1 MRALLLAALLVP
13 ASALAGAPSPGTV
26 VVSGVVDVPL
36 LAGAAADDAG
46 SYVRATVGE
55 KTLTLRV
62 ATGHGELR
70 LTEGAAKKIGAK
82 VKGKDDDK
90 TAALDAGFK
99 LGDATV
105 SDVTAVVTDV
115 KGADGEIGL
124 AGFGGVVWGVLPS
137 KGVLRIARTAAEI
150 GVSGAAVSFESVPEA
165 KRAIGEGEK
174 VEFPAIPVVAKVAWS
189 GVEVPTRIALEA
201 KDSLV
206 AREVDG
212 VNWYKV
218 EGAPFVATPL
228 PAAPGREIGEAR
240 TEWRGVKVG
249 GVDGWSAVRRPGV
262 GMRSAFDVNA
272 RLGADVLSGYDLVLD
287 PSARTVTFATA
298 ANARVDGAAD
308 KEKELRDALTPKGD
322 APDEKAKSDARKGGI
337 PALAGFL
344 ASHGKRA
351 EAIALR
357 TELTTLAADDCTAW
371 LNLGED
377 QLVAGAVADA
387 GKSFAKAGELYA
399 PWAALSL
406 ADRKAAQEG
415 KAKAEKKGETWA
427 GAKAQDHA
435 CHVAFGKQALALAV
449 GGDAAGVAALYP
461 AKLDLDVN
469 LALAAGHAGLVK
481 GDVTAAEAA
490 YRQAIHMAKTYE
502 PVMARNGLFLA
513 LEARA
518 PQLAQDQL
526 ARTRFAGESGT
537 DVRAVSAWV
546 ASVQGTAG
554 VAAAQTALDT
564 LAKDMPWDAAVLVAR
579 ARFLSDKGDGGAA
592 AAWKDANARIDARLA
607 LTPRDASVLALRAW
621 AQLGAGQ
628 VQEAAATAEK
638 ATQLDDGKGA
648 AWLALADVRT
658 AAGDYPGANAALA
671 RARAADADNA
681 LYVRLAERIA
691 PPPPPP
697 PVVEVAPVPEPEAT
711 PAEKKGKGKKGKD
724 GKSKG
729 KK

>member
-13 ASALAGAPSPGTV
+13 ASAFAGAPAPGV
-26 VVSGVVDVPL
+26 VAVSGVVDVPL

-46 SYVRATVGE
+46 SYVKATFGE
-55 KTLTLRV
+55 KTLLLRV

-82 VKGKDDDK
+82 VKGKDDEK
-90 TAALDAGFK
+90 KAALEGGFK
-99 LGDATV
+99 LGEAQV
-105 SDVTAVVTDV
+105 SGATAVITDV

-124 AGFGGVVWGVLPS
+124 AGFGGVAWGVLPS
-137 KGVLRIARTAAEI
+137 KGVLRIARTATEI
-150 GVSGAAVSFESVPEA
+150 GVSGAAVSFDSIPEA
-165 KRAIGEGEK
+165 KRAIGEGDK
-174 VEFPAIPVVAKVAWS
+174 VTFPAMPVVAKVAWS

-212 VNWYKV
+212 VTWYKI

-228 PAAPGREIGEAR
+228 PAAPGRDLGEAR

-249 GVDGWSAVRRPGV
+249 GVEGWSAVRRPGV

-287 PSARTVTFATA
+287 TSARTVTFAA
-298 ANARVDGAAD
+298 AAVNARVDGAAD
-308 KEKELRDALTPKGD
+308 KEKELRDALNAKGD
-322 APDEKAKSDARKGGI
+322 APDDKAKSDARKAGI

-351 EAIALR
+351 EALTLR
-357 TELTTLAADDCTAW
+357 TEFSTLAADDCTAW

-377 QLVAGAVADA
+377 QFVAGAAADA
-387 GKSFAKAGELYA
+387 AKSFAKAGELYA

-406 ADRKAAQEG
+406 AERKAAQDG
-415 KAKAEKKGETWA
+415 KAKAEKKGESWT
-427 GAKAQDHA
+427 GAAAQDHA
-435 CHVAFGKQALALAV
+435 CHVAFGKQALALAL
-449 GGDAAGVAALYP
+449 GGDAAGVATLYP

-469 LALAAGHAGLVK
+469 LPLAAGHAGLGK
-481 GDVTAAEAA
+481 GDAASAEAA

-518 PQLAQDQL
+518 PQLAQEQL
-526 ARTRFAGESGT
+526 VRTRFAGEGGT

-546 ASVQGTAG
+546 ASVQGTSG

-579 ARFLSDKGDGGAA
+579 ANFLSAKGDAGAA

-607 LTPRDASVLALRAW
+607 LTPRDASALALRAW
-621 AQLGAGQ
+621 AQLGAGNLT
-628 VQEAAATAEK
+628 EAAATATQ

-648 AWLALADVRT
+648 AWLALADART
-658 AAGDYPGANAALA
+658 AAGDYAGANAALA

-697 PVVEVAPVPEPEAT
+697 PVVEVAPAPEPAPEPEKDK
-711 PAEKKGKGKKGKD
+711 KKGKGKEK
-724 GKSKG
+724 
-729 KK
+729 